1 MIQANRRSFMKGAA
15 AVGALGLAGAPAGR
29 VLAQSAGEIVIGS
42 SSPVTG
48 VFANVGVELNAAMV
62 DYVAWKN
69 AQGGVAGRQLRF
81 VWEDSAYRTDQSV
94 AIFRK
99 LAAAEP
105 LSFYYG
111 DSTGWAKA
119 AAAEISSRGTMMTS
133 SPSFASDL
141 ADPEKVPFYF
151 MSAPTYAAQIGVLLQ
166 YIKNSQRGPNA
177 PSVALIYSDTEFG
190 RDPIEDAKKRAAAL
204 GIPVAVEVVTRPGGV
219 DVSAEVIRIRRARPD
234 FVIFHGYVLAP
245 IPEFIRQI
253 REAGLSPQFMGTIW
267 TMDKLIIDQM
277 GAAAEGF
284 LGVTPYHYY
293 FENVAGAAM
302 DQIRAQTRRAR
313 PDAAYRTM
321 YYVHA
326 WLTMMIFEEVAKRVL
341 ADGGQLTGQAMGRAL
356 RSIRDWDTGG
366 IIGVP
371 VSLETHS
378 IPVGRVYRAN
388 AATKLLE
395 PVSDWTTIV

>member
-1 MIQANRRSFMKGAA
+1 MLSTDRRRFMQGAA
-15 AVGALGLAGAPAGR
+15 AAGALGAAGAAPTR
-29 VLAQSAGEIVIGS
+29 LLAQTRNEIVIGS

-48 VFANVGVELNAAMV
+48 VFANVGVELNAAAV
-62 DYVAWKN
+62 DYVAWRN
-69 AQGGVAGRQLRF
+69 AQGGVNGRQLRF

-105 LSFYYG
+105 LTFYYG

-119 AAAEISSRGTMMTS
+119 VAAEVSSRGTMMTS

-141 ADPEKVPFYF
+141 ADPERVPFYF

-166 YIKNSQRGPNA
+166 YIKQSQRGPNA

-190 RDPIEDAKKRAAAL
+190 RDPIEDAKRRAAAL
-204 GIPVAVEVVTRPGGV
+204 GIPIAIEVVTRPGGV

-253 REAGLSPQFMGTIW
+253 REAGLNSQFMGTIW

-284 LGVTPYHYY
+284 LGVSPYHYY
-293 FENVAGAAM
+293 FENVSGAAM

-313 PDAAYRTM
+313 PDATYRTM
-321 YYVHA
+321 YYVHM
-326 WLTMMIFEEVAKRVL
+326 WLTMMIFEEIAKRVL
-341 ADGGQLTGQAMGRAL
+341 DGGGQLTGPAMGQAL
-356 RSIRDWDTGG
+356 RSIRNWDTGG
-366 IIGVP
+366 IVGVP

-388 AATKLLE
+388 ARTQLLE